1 MRTLLSGLIA
11 FCACGA
17 DFTSSANF
25 RVQTTPRSAV
35 ICYTVSAPDIG
46 TVGTWEVSTDPS
58 YAPLE
63 HDVDTTLY
71 SGSSSDNRM
80 GSYASG
86 RTRCFLAGE
95 GSPGLGL
102 QAPGPQLRVLGFPGK
117 GGGGAQPRRGGLHLL
132 EVDVQCCAA
141 QRQPLLSVAEDA
153 ANRSPPPC
161 RQANLPEGSL

>member
-1 MRTLLSGLIA
+1 MKTLLSGLIA

-35 ICYTVSAPDIG
+35 ICYTVPVAGIG
-46 TVGTWEVSTDPS
+46 ALGTWEVSTDPS

-71 SGSSSDNRM
+71 SGSSSDNRI

-95 GSPGLGL
+95 GSPGLNPMAPTALDGKRYSRALRPVTTYYARVTIGSTGL
-102 QAPGPQLRVLGFPGK
+102 
-117 GGGGAQPRRGGLHLL
+117 
-132 EVDVQCCAA
+132 
-141 QRQPLLSVAEDA
+141 ST
-153 ANRSPPPC
+153 RSS
-161 RQANLPEGSL
+161 PEKRTRF